1 MKSQAELLLQEFR
14 LQIDVLITQLD
25 ACLDSDEKENLEF
38 SLDECKKVV
47 VKLERLL
54 TQRKMEHEQA

>member
-14 LQIDVLITQLD
+14 LQIDVLITQLNV
-25 ACLDSDEKENLEF
+25 CLDPDEKENLEF
-38 SLDECKKVV
+38 SLDECKKVI

-54 TQRKMEHEQA
+54 TQREMEHEQA